1 MSNEN
6 LLNKLKEVLYH
17 GFIPEAIL
25 NLEVNGLELS
35 AQFNIFS
42 VRTKLID
49 KRLLDRFDQIV
60 NKNPNLWF
68 MFNIEGGKSGEN
80 NVFKFISLTTV
91 SVERSFSFLRRLLS
105 DQRKS
110 INSNRIFNYLAAN
123 MNK

>member
-1 MSNEN
+1 M
-6 LLNKLKEVLYH
+6 
-17 GFIPEAIL
+17 
-25 NLEVNGLELS
+25 S
-35 AQFNIFS
+35 AQLNILFS
-42 VRTKLID
+42 VRTKLKD

-60 NKNPNLWF
+60 DKNSDLCF
-68 MFNIEGGKSGEN
+68 LLNIEGEKSGKN

-123 MNK
+123 MKK